1 MKDIHSDP
9 QKHSMIQ
16 RSAKMVHAPRL
27 ALGVSLI
34 LLLCATALSQ
44 SFLPAEVVYD
54 PFNEVH
60 FVAQLSELVK
70 TYVELTT
77 INRQMAY
84 NAQILNNKSQWVITF
99 NNWARTT
106 APDSYFLNAPWL
118 NAVNTGLGV
127 SQAYGISTAPLHIYN
142 LATVPPAFYP
152 RIEQQYAAVQLID
165 GTTQQGLQTVGQ
177 YKGEELRRASTITSL
192 GTTIGSSSAAN
203 NSEVATLGTISTASI
218 LALQEA
224 HDANAINA
232 SILEQ
237 RLQEQN
243 QRRQALAYSIN
254 SDIQFRQD
262 EPAAFAA
269 HNTGTTLALRNLV
282 IP

>member
-1 MKDIHSDP
+1 MIRAT
-9 QKHSMIQ
+9 KH
-16 RSAKMVHAPRL
+16 ALCL
-27 ALGVSLI
+27 ALI
-34 LLLCATALSQ
+34 LLLCASAPGQ
-44 SFLPAEVVYD
+44 FIPPQIVYD

-60 FVAQLSELVK
+60 FLAQLSELIKSYLQLVA
-70 TYVELTT
+70 TYK
-77 INRQMAY
+77 QMIY
-84 NAQILNNKSQWVITF
+84 NAEILTNKAQWVIAF
-99 NNWARTT
+99 NTWVRTA
-106 APDSYFLNAPWL
+106 APDTYLINAPWL
-118 NAVNTGLGV
+118 NAINTGYGV
-127 SQAYGISTAPLHIYN
+127 FQAYATSTAPLQTYN
-142 LATVPPAFYP
+142 LAMIPPLFHP
-152 RIEQQYAAVQLID
+152 RIMQQYAAVQLID

-177 YKGEELRRASTITSL
+177 YKGEELRRAGAIGSL
-192 GTTIGSSSAAN
+192 GATIASSAAGN
-203 NSEVATLGTISTASI
+203 NSEVATLGTISTATI

-269 HNTGTTLALRNLV
+269 HNTGTTQALHNLV